1 MATTF
6 SKQNLTLTEQDY
18 IEAATL
24 LKCDVAAVKAVKEV
38 ESRGAGFLPT
48 GEPVILF
55 ERHIFHR
62 LTKGKFSK
70 QYPNISNPKPGG
82 YGTVANQHNRLALA
96 VSLDRNAAL
105 QAASWGLFQC
115 MGFNFS
121 VCGYKTLQSFI
132 TAMYK
137 SEREHLFAFCN
148 FVINNRLNDELQRK
162 DWAGFARGYNG
173 ANYRINK
180 YDEKLAKAYQKY
192 SKAV

>member
-1 MATTF
+1 MEIINKSTTV
-6 SKQNLTLTEQDY
+6 NLTETDY
-18 IEAATL
+18 IEAAAL
-24 LKCDVAAVKAVKEV
+24 LKCEVAAVKAVKEV
-38 ESRGAGFLPT
+38 ESKGNGFLPT
-48 GEPVILF
+48 GEPIILF

-62 LTKGKFSK
+62 LTKGKYSK
-70 QYPNISNPKPGG
+70 THPLISNPKPGG
-82 YGTVANQHNRLALA
+82 YGSVASQHSRLAEA
-96 VSLDRNAAL
+96 VTLDRNAAL
-105 QAASWGLFQC
+105 QSASWGLFQC

-137 SEREHLFAFCN
+137 NEREHLLAFCN

-180 YDEKLAKAYQKY
+180 YDEKLSKAYNKY
-192 SKAV
+192 SK